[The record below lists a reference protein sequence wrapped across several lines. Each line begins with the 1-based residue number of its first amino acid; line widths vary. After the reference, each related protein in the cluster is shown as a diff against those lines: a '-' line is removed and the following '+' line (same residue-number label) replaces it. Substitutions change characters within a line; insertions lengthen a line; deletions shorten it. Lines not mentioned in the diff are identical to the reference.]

1 MKKIL
6 IIGSK
11 GFIGRK
17 ALSFFSAKENTLC
30 FGCDVVVD
38 YEAENYFLIHAG
50 NSNYNS
56 IFQKEEF
63 DLCINCSGAASVPD
77 SLKNPM
83 RDFNLNTHNVF
94 KILNAIKEFSPDC
107 QFINLSSAA
116 VYGNPDT
123 LPIKESQSLNP
134 VSPYGRHKLMSEMIC
149 QMFFDFYQLK
159 TKSLRIFSAYG
170 EGLKKQLFW
179 DLHKKAK
186 SGNEISL
193 FGSGQESRDFIHV
206 DDVIHIID
214 LFSLNGLFD
223 GGSVNVANGKEIFI
237 KDAVMEY
244 FSNFQTTI
252 DYSFSGSNRKG
263 DPINWVAD
271 INELQQIGYKQ
282 SVDFKNGLNKFYN
295 WVEQSA

>member
-17 ALSFFSAKENTLC
+17 ALIYFSRKQNTSV
-30 FGCDVVVD
+30 FGCDVIVD
-38 YEAENYFLIHAG
+38 YEAQNYFLIHAG
-50 NSNYNS
+50 NSDYNA

-63 DLCINCSGAASVPD
+63 DICINCSGAASVPD
-77 SLKNPM
+77 SLKDPM

-94 KILNAIKEFSPDC
+94 KILNAIKNFNPAC

-123 LPIKESQSLNP
+123 LPIRESQSLSP
-134 VSPYGRHKLMSEMIC
+134 VSPYGRHKLMSEMVC
-149 QMFFDFYQLK
+149 KMFFDFYQIK

-179 DLHKKAK
+179 DLHKKAT
-186 SGNEISL
+186 SGKEISL
-193 FGSGQESRDFIHV
+193 FGSGNESRDFIHV
-206 DDVIHIID
+206 NDVIYIID
-214 LFSLNGLFD
+214 LFSENGLFD
-223 GGSVNVANGKEIFI
+223 GAAINVANGKEVFI
-237 KDAVMEY
+237 KDAVQQY
-244 FSNFQTTI
+244 FSNFVSPI

-263 DPINWVAD
+263 DPVNWVAD
-271 INELQQIGYKQ
+271 IQKLEKIGYKQ
-282 SVDFKNGLNKFYN
+282 TMNFKDGLNKYFN
-295 WVEQSA
+295 WAEQSV

>member
-1 MKKIL
+1 MKIL
-6 IIGSK
+6 VIGSK
-11 GFIGRK
+11 GFIGKK
-17 ALSFFSAKENTLC
+17 ALTFFSNKENTLC
-30 FGCDVVVD
+30 YGCDVVVD
-38 YEAENYFLIHAG
+38 YEAENYFLIDAG
-50 NSNYNS
+50 NSNYNT
-56 IFQKEEF
+56 IFQNEEF

-94 KILNAIKEFSPDC
+94 KILNSIKDFNPTC

-123 LPIKESQSLNP
+123 LPIKENQSLNP

-149 QMFFDFYQLK
+149 QMFFDFYHLK

-170 EGLKKQLFW
+170 EGLRKQLFW
-179 DLHKKAK
+179 DLHKKAN
-186 SGNEISL
+186 SGKEISL
-193 FGSGQESRDFIHV
+193 FGSGKESRDFIHV
-206 DDVIHIID
+206 DDIINIID
-214 LFSLNGLFD
+214 LFSLNGSFN
-223 GGSVNVANGKEIFI
+223 GRSINVANGKEIFI

-244 FSNFQTTI
+244 FSNFKNSI

-271 INELQQIGYKQ
+271 IKELQQIGYKQ
-282 SVDFKNGLNKFYN
+282 SVDFKHGLNKYYN
-295 WVEQSA
+295 WVEQNA